1 MKCSMS
7 FELFSN
13 TGMPSITLSN
23 SMRSLAADFY
33 LTYRRVEILSIESS
47 FFLKL
52 TTDKMY

>member
-47 FFLKL
+47 FFFKL